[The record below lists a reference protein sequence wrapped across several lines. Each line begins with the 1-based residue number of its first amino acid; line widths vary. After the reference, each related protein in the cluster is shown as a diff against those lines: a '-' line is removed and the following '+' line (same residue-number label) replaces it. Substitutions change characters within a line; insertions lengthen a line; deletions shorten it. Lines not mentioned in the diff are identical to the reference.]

1 MTITGGIPIDQLV
14 AVANTYH
21 EPEARESGADDG
33 RTWLAAHD
41 HLETAETAIE
51 FLDRHGIHIAERLQP
66 RHLARLRE
74 IRRAARSLV
83 ASRRAYERLT
93 GRLLEQVGFRLNP
106 AGKLTSERSG
116 WDGFID
122 GLLVAMV
129 ELGEHADRLKLCDNP
144 QCRWLFIDQS
154 KNRSRQWCESASC
167 GNRQRVRRF
176 RRRAA
181 A

>member
-1 MTITGGIPIDQLV
+1 MGITGGAPTEHLI

-21 EPEARESGADDG
+21 EPEAREPRSSEES
-33 RTWLAAHD
+33 TWRAAHD
-41 HLETAETAIE
+41 HLETADTAVA
-51 FLDRHGIHIAERLQP
+51 FLHRYGIRFPERPQA
-66 RHLARLRE
+66 RQLAKLRQ
-74 IRRAARSLV
+74 IRQAARSLV
-83 ASRRAYERLT
+83 ANRRAYERAT
-93 GRLLEQVGFRLNP
+93 GRLLEPARFRLDA
-106 AGKLTSERSG
+106 AGNLTTEHAG

-122 GLLVAMV
+122 GLLVALV
-129 ELGEHADRLKLCDNP
+129 ELREHSGRLKLCDNQ

>member
-1 MTITGGIPIDQLV
+1 MVITGSAPVEHLI

-21 EPEARESGADDG
+21 EPEAREPGSSPAS
-33 RTWLAAHD
+33 TWLAAHD
-41 HLETAETAIE
+41 HLDTADAAIE
-51 FLDRHGIHIAERLQP
+51 FLHRHGIRFPERPQA
-66 RHLARLRE
+66 RQLARLRE

-83 ASRRAYERLT
+83 ANRRAYERAT
-93 GRLLEQVGFRLNP
+93 GRLLESARFRLDA
-106 AGKLTSERSG
+106 AGKLTTEHLG

-122 GLLVAMV
+122 GLLIALV
-129 ELGEHADRLKLCDNP
+129 ELGDHGARVKLCDN
-144 QCRWLFIDQS
+144 QHCRWLFIDHS